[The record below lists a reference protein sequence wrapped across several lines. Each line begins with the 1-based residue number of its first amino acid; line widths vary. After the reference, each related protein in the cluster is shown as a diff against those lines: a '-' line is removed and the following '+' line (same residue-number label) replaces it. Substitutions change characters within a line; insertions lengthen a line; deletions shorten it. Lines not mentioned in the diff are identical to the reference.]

1 MKNSSPD
8 RIVPFLTQLL
18 LWALV
23 SFFLLFWQPL
33 TWRIPLPQ
41 QFWMK
46 QFLQL
51 ALLVTLFYLNHYNWV
66 PRLLL
71 KEKVLTFVIINVI
84 AVFLI
89 AFMVQRFE
97 VLINIREHMDKAFK
111 TAKETG
117 AFVRREEFVDFF
129 TLIMAA
135 MMAGLSTSIA
145 AVQNWQKNNELRL
158 DLEKE
163 KMTSE
168 LSFLKAQINPHFFFN
183 TLNNIY
189 ALTVV
194 DVDASRESIH
204 KLSRMMRYLLYET
217 HNDLVMIS
225 QEISF
230 IGDYI
235 ELMKL
240 RLTNKVEIIFNPP
253 DTKADIQVAPMI
265 FLPFVE
271 NAFKHGISATERSHI
286 NISLSHQNDT
296 ITFIIRNTFFTEKVK
311 GKDETPGSG
320 IGLVNTQRRL
330 DLLYPGRY
338 TLDISNIPGEDFI
351 VELKIDTNT

>member
-1 MKNSSPD
+1 MKNSPD

-51 ALLVTLFYLNHYNWV
+51 VLLVALFYLIHYNWV

-71 KEKVLTFVIINVI
+71 KNKVWTFVILNILAI
-84 AVFLI
+84 FLI

-97 VLINIREHMDKAFK
+97 VIINIREHMDKAFK

-135 MMAGLSTSIA
+135 MMAGLSTSIS
-145 AVQNWQKNNELRL
+145 AVQNWQKNNQLRL

-163 KMTSE
+163 KMNSE

-194 DVDASRESIH
+194 DVNASRESIH

-217 HNDLVMIS
+217 HNNTVMLS
-225 QEISF
+225 QEVSF
-230 IGDYI
+230 ISDYI
-235 ELMKL
+235 ELMRL
-240 RLTNKVEIIFNPP
+240 RLTNKVEIIFEKP
-253 DTKADIQVAPMI
+253 DIQSDIPVAPMI

-271 NAFKHGISATERSHI
+271 NAFKHGISATQPSHI
-286 NISLSHQNDT
+286 YIALSHHDQ
-296 ITFIIRNTFFTEKVK
+296 IVTFEIRNTFFKEKIK

-338 TLDISNIPGEDFI
+338 MLEISNVPGEDFI
-351 VELKIDTNT
+351 VNLKITTTV